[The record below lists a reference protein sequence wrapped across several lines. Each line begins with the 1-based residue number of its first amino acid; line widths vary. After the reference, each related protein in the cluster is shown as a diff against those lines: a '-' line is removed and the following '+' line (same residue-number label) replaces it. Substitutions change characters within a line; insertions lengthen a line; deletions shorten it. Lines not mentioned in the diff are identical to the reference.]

1 MFFIHQDKTPDERL
15 KLLKYSAVKTEVRNY
30 ARSLTQP
37 EVDAEK
43 GSYAQDGID
52 KRKLEAELENT
63 VKDYKARISNIK
75 DRMDAR
81 LDKIQTCKMDVN
93 GTLYLIPDYTT
104 KRMMFYDAM
113 GELIDSR
120 DMLPNEM
127 QGRLT
132 FTGNSNGTVDRTLPN
147 AEDQS
152 QFTHDEAGWAK
163 MKDVDLMEKYGT
175 TDISVI
181 RTMKAHNGKWLTPE
195 KYADAIQKDNAS
207 KNQKEKPLSGPAK
220 KYIQQL
226 RDGSFDGKPNPGIV
240 HSLKSKGILDAD
252 GNLTQYGR
260 EIDITESGE

>member
-1 MFFIHQDKTPDERL
+1 MYFLYQGKTPDERL
-15 KLLKYSAVKTEVRNY
+15 KLLRDSAVKTEQRNY

-63 VKDYKARISNIK
+63 VKDYRKRINNLK
-75 DRMDAR
+75 ERMDGR
-81 LDKIQTCKMDVN
+81 LDKIQTCKMDVS
-93 GTLYLIPDYTT
+93 GTLYLIPDYTS

-132 FTGNSNGTVDRTLPN
+132 FSGNTNGTVERELPN

-152 QFTHDEAGWAK
+152 QFTHDEDGWAK
-163 MKDVDLMEKYGT
+163 MKDADLKEKYGT
-175 TDISVI
+175 TDIAVI
-181 RTMKAHNGKWLTPE
+181 RTMKAHNGEWLTPE
-195 KYADAIQKDNAS
+195 KYADAVQKDNAN
-207 KNQKEKPLSGPAK
+207 KNKQEKPLSGPAK
-220 KYIQQL
+220 KYIQAL
-226 RDGSFDGKPNPGIV
+226 RDNSFEGRPNAGIV
-240 HSLKSKGILDAD
+240 HSLKAKGILDAD
-252 GNLTQYGR
+252 GNLTKYGM
-260 EIDITESGE
+260 EIDITEGE